1 MYELVVILKG
11 LNEVAMMAL
20 IGQAALY
27 VIAGSRREGNIV
39 YSMLKTITAPI
50 MKTTRWLAP
59 RFIVDQH
66 IALLAFFFVLLLEVI
81 LIVLKVRLYYAAVAG

>member
-1 MYELVVILKG
+1 MYQLVVILKG

-50 MKTTRWLAP
+50 MKTTRWIAP

-66 IALLAFFFVLLLEVI
+66 IALLAFFFVLVLEVI
-81 LIVLKVRLYYAAVAG
+81 LIVLKVRLYYAAVAA

>member
-1 MYELVVILKG
+1 MYQLVVILKG

-50 MKTTRWLAP
+50 MKTTRWIAP

-66 IALLAFFFVLLLEVI
+66 IALLAFFFVLVLEVI
-81 LIVLKVRLYYAAVAG
+81 LIVLKIRLYYAAVAA

>member
-1 MYELVVILKG
+1 VYQLVVILKG

-50 MKTTRWLAP
+50 MKTTRWIAP

-66 IALLAFFFVLLLEVI
+66 IALLAFFLVLLLEVI

>member
-1 MYELVVILKG
+1 MYQLVVILKG

-50 MKTTRWLAP
+50 MKTTRWIAP

-66 IALLAFFFVLLLEVI
+66 IALLAFFFVLVLEAI
-81 LIVLKVRLYYAAVAG
+81 LIVLKVRLYYAAVAA

>member
-1 MYELVVILKG
+1 MYQLVVILKG

-20 IGQAALY
+20 LGQAALY

-66 IALLAFFFVLLLEVI
+66 IALLAFFLVVLLEVI
-81 LIVLKVRLYYAAVAG
+81 LIALKVRFYYAAAAG

>member
-1 MYELVVILKG
+1 
-11 LNEVAMMAL
+11 
-20 IGQAALY
+20 
-27 VIAGSRREGNIV
+27 
-39 YSMLKTITAPI
+39 MLKTITAPI
-50 MKTTRWLAP
+50 MKATRWLAP